1 MTGRLR
7 ARAGALLV
15 VALTVYVPRVLAWA
29 QRTGRRPSSRPTARE
44 FDAGVQERAVGLDA
58 HERAIAAEVAKLN
71 REQ

>member
-15 VALTVYVPRVLAWA
+15 VGLTVYVPRALAWA
-29 QRTGRRPSSRPTARE
+29 QRIGGSPSPYPTARE

-58 HERAIAAEVAKLN
+58 HERAVAAEVVKLN